1 METRLRQGDEAWT
14 ITRRQIIPVLGGL
27 MRFDG
32 LKVKDPRLLSFNSKL
47 ETGNPEPMPYS
58 SLAASGDNAR
68 IDGHKVH

>member
-1 METRLRQGDEAWT
+1 
-14 ITRRQIIPVLGGL
+14 